1 MTLEGIIAS
10 LRSSNEAAVELVS
23 VLDHEQWRRRT
34 PAEGWPVGV
43 AARHIALGH
52 RQFVGWV
59 EGMLAGE
66 PVDPGDLDAVNASV
80 AAAGIV
86 AEPDEVARLLRD
98 EGDRVVSVLTTL
110 KPEDVDGEVDF
121 GGRRVP
127 RIALL
132 GASVRHVDAHLA
144 SVRAAVGAG
153 DPA

>member
-1 MTLEGIIAS
+1 VALEEIVAS

-23 VLDHEQWRRRT
+23 VLDADQWRRRT

-59 EGMLAGE
+59 EGMLAGA
-66 PVDPGDLDAVNASV
+66 PVDPGDLDAVNASA

-98 EGDRVVSVLTTL
+98 EGDRAVRVLTML

-121 GGRRVP
+121 AGRRMP
-127 RIALL
+127 RMALL

-144 SVRAAVGAG
+144 SIRAAIGAG
-153 DPA
+153 GPA

>member
-1 MTLEGIIAS
+1 MTLDEIVAG
-10 LRSSNEAAVELVS
+10 LRSSNEAAAELVS
-23 VLDHEQWRRRT
+23 DLDHEQWRRRT

-59 EGMLAGE
+59 EGMVAGE
-66 PVDPGDLDAVNASV
+66 PVDPGDLDAVNASA

-86 AEPDEVARLLRD
+86 AGPDEVARLRRD
-98 EGDRVVSVLTTL
+98 EGDRAVRVLTTL
-110 KPEDVDGEVDF
+110 KPEDVEGEVDF
-121 GGRRVP
+121 GGWRMP
-127 RIALL
+127 RMALL

-144 SVRAAVGAG
+144 SIREAVGAE

>member
-1 MTLEGIIAS
+1 MTVEEIVVG
-10 LRSSNEAAVELVS
+10 LRSSNQAAAELVGL
-23 VLDHEQWRRRT
+23 LDDEQWRRRT

-59 EGMLAGE
+59 ERMVAGE
-66 PVDPGDLDAVNASV
+66 PVDPGDLDAVNASA

-86 AEPDEVARLLRD
+86 AGPDEVERLLRD
-98 EGDRVVSVLTTL
+98 EGDRAVRALTTL

-121 GGRRVP
+121 SGRRMP
-127 RIALL
+127 RLALL

-144 SVRAAVGAG
+144 SIRAAVGAG
-153 DPA
+153 DPI

>member
-59 EGMLAGE
+59 DAMVAGR
-66 PVDPGDLDAVNASV
+66 PVDPGDPDAVNARH

-86 AEPDEVARLLRD
+86 AEPDEVAHLLRS
-98 EGDRVVSVLTTL
+98 EGDAALAALTSL
-110 KPEDVDGEVDF
+110 SRDDV
-121 GGRRVP
+121 
-127 RIALL
+127 A
-132 GASVRHVDAHLA
+132 
-144 SVRAAVGAG
+144 
-153 DPA
+153 